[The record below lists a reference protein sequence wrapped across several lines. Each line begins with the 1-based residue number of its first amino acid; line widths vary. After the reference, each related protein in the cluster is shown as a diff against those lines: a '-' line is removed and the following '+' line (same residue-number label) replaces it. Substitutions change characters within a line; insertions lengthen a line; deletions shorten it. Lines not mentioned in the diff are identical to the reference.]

1 MKELLVGL
9 ALVTLLPAL
18 PACAEDSGPA
28 FGGLS
33 LSLGAGYQYDN
44 IFQENVR
51 TTNGAF
57 SFKQP
62 DATRRSMIG
71 QVQLGYGFNLGE
83 KFNLSVN
90 AFHNVG
96 GGQFADIKATNFQ
109 DQVGQSLRNST
120 GFYLAPGYYIN
131 DKTLV
136 FIKAGVVGTRQTYT
150 RDSEE
155 VALDNTIRG
164 RLLGLGAKYMLS
176 SRVFVSADMT
186 RYTYGSRSWDTRLV
200 TIPVI
205 MSSKARQL
213 DGVLSVGY
221 QF

>member
-1 MKELLVGL
+1 
-9 ALVTLLPAL
+9 
-18 PACAEDSGPA
+18 
-28 FGGLS
+28 
-33 LSLGAGYQYDN
+33 
-44 IFQENVR
+44 
-51 TTNGAF
+51 
-57 SFKQP
+57 
-62 DATRRSMIG
+62 
-71 QVQLGYGFNLGE
+71 
-83 KFNLSVN
+83 
-90 AFHNVG
+90 
-96 GGQFADIKATNFQ
+96 
-109 DQVGQSLRNST
+109 
-120 GFYLAPGYYIN
+120 
-131 DKTLV
+131 
-136 FIKAGVVGTRQTYT
+136 VGTRQTYT